1 MRNKQSLRD
10 KSLKQSFS
18 SNKETLPF
26 LRKGKNE
33 ALQLELKATQM
44 RKQILEMIVAARG
57 THIASAFSIV
67 DLVVFLYGKVLNIN
81 PKDPNNI
88 KRDKFVLSKGH
99 GCTALYVVLAD
110 FGFFPKRI
118 LKTYTSPGS
127 ILGGHPDSLR
137 IPGVETSTGSLGHGF
152 SVAVGFALANKMNN
166 SKYRVYCLVGDE
178 ELNEGSNWEASMI
191 AAHHKLDNLVLII
204 DENKLMVSGFAKD
217 ILDSLSFKDKFRAF
231 GWNTIE
237 IDGHDFS
244 AMSKAFE
251 KTPIKNGK
259 PTAIIA
265 DTVKGKGVSY
275 MENKKEWYSVLPNE
289 EQMEMAIMELNS
301 RIETLKKQ
309 LQK

>member
-1 MRNKQSLRD
+1 MRN
-10 KSLKQSFS
+10 
-18 SNKETLPF
+18 N
-26 LRKGKNE
+26 NE
-33 ALQLELKATQM
+33 VLQLELKATQF

-57 THIASAFSIV
+57 THIASAFSIIE
-67 DLVVFLYGKVLNIN
+67 LVLFLYSKVLNIN
-81 PKDPNNI
+81 PKNPTET

-99 GCTALYVVLAD
+99 GCAALYVVLAD

-118 LKTYTSPGS
+118 LKSYTSPGS

-166 SKYRVYCLVGDE
+166 SKSRVYCLVGDE
-178 ELNEGSNWEASMI
+178 ELNEGTNWEAAQI

-217 ILDSLSFKDKFRAF
+217 ILDSLSFDEKFRAF
-231 GWNTIE
+231 GWNTLD
-237 IDGHDFS
+237 IDGHNFNEI
-244 AMSKAFE
+244 SKAFE
-251 KTPIKNGK
+251 KAPIKNGK
-259 PTAIIA
+259 PTVIIA
-265 DTVKGKGVSY
+265 ETVKGKGVSY

-289 EQMEMAIMELNS
+289 EQMEIAKDELNS
-301 RIETLKKQ
+301 RIELIKKN